1 MKKTTLFHSLML
13 LMCSV
18 IWGTSFVWQSESV
31 GFIGPLTFTALR
43 FLIGAAIILPVVLII
58 RKYKKRKTPLPLKGG
73 AICGI
78 ALTAAACLQQ
88 IGIQTVPPGKAGF
101 MTAMYIVIVP
111 LLSIFS
117 GKKPKLNVLLA
128 ALLAAAGLYMLCIG
142 EGTFAVSSGDLLLIA
157 SAFLFAVQI
166 LFIDKYIADC
176 DGLELSLIQFAV
188 CGLSSMVFAI
198 IFEAPTAEQI
208 SSGISPL
215 LKSGILSCG
224 IAYSLQTV
232 GQKGLDPTVASLL
245 MSGESVFAVIAGWLL
260 LGSSLSAAE
269 LAGCVTM
276 FCAVVLSQLTFKKS
290 KQGR

>member
-1 MKKTTLFHSLML
+1 MNKKTFFHSFML

-31 GFIGPLTFTALR
+31 GLIGPLTFTALR
-43 FLIGAAIILPVVLII
+43 FLIGAAVISPVVLII
-58 RKYKKRKTPLPLKGG
+58 RKVKHRNNALPLKEG

-78 ALTAAACLQQ
+78 ALAAAACLQQ
-88 IGIQTVPPGKAGF
+88 MGMQTVAPGKAGF

-117 GKKPKLNVLLA
+117 GKKPKINVLLA

-142 EGTFAVSSGDLLLIA
+142 EGAFTISSGDLLLIA

-166 LFIDKYIADC
+166 LFIDKYIAGC
-176 DGLELSLIQFAV
+176 DGLELSLIQFTV
-188 CGLSSMVFAI
+188 CGACSLIFAL
-198 IFEAPTAEQI
+198 IFEAPTAGQI

-224 IAYSLQTV
+224 IAYSLQTL

-245 MSGESVFAVIAGWLL
+245 MSGESVFAAIAGWIL
-260 LGSSLSAAE
+260 LGSMLSASE
-269 LAGCVTM
+269 LIGCVMM
-276 FCAVVLSQLTFKKS
+276 FCAVVLSQLTFGKS
-290 KQGR
+290 KTGK